1 MDTTNANV
9 NKEINNEIV
18 ANVTCEDEFEV
29 FLNKDSEAESD
40 TGSAANNLDE
50 LKVGELNLS
59 RAEIITEDNISQS
72 PKVEA
77 VKEEKPEEKNFA
89 DAGIGEYNFGGFE
102 EPFKYDEK
110 EDNTSDLRDI
120 INRIKMPFTLP
131 SGRIINIITFL
142 NYVARNKN
150 KISNIL
156 FNLTEE
162 EKLLLGETED
172 TIRFVSKE
180 FMGDINNEDLK
191 FVNSLKYGDNDTGIR
206 SVKDNPVEEGNKK
219 ANVGRFL
226 SIIGLGNNI
235 DIPLYHSGFR
245 ITCRPPSQADF
256 SKLEFDVYNAE
267 VAVGRDTS
275 GFITSN
281 RKGFATD
288 LAATLITECIYSTTL
303 KLEEGEDILKYISI
317 LDFNIIL
324 LGLIQG
330 SNPNK
335 IDIQRPC
342 SNIYTVKD
350 EQVVCGKFVTGTL
363 NPGKLLFVN
372 TDIINDEMISIIG
385 RKGEG
390 SVSKEDREYY
400 LKIMRE
406 NTKKLQKINNVEI
419 PDKLRYY
426 PIRDDKTNYL
436 DFQFKIPSIYDYLNS
451 SNYWINTVKS
461 EIESVFDANTTER
474 RKDIIERISIN
485 NSLSVLSSNIESLFV
500 ARSGETVTNIG
511 AIISYVN
518 SINYGDEVLGE
529 LNSSIQRYVAASMFA
544 ICAIPNYTCPSCRKK
559 QEIETEVADQFKN
572 FIPVDMLDFFFR
584 LTRHRNEKM
593 EALST
598 P

>member
-1 MDTTNANV
+1 M
-9 NKEINNEIV
+9 ENNENTNIV
-18 ANVTCEDEFEV
+18 VDEFVIDPSLGVTDETVEV
-29 FLNKDSEAESD
+29 KTTEAAKENIDLN
-40 TGSAANNLDE
+40 NMNYDE
-50 LKVGELNLS
+50 FSKMEF
-59 RAEIITEDNISQS
+59 ITEENVS
-72 PKVEA
+72 PKIEPI
-77 VKEEKPEEKNFA
+77 KEEETKVNNSNNNES
-89 DAGIGEYNFGGFE
+89 IGKYNFGGFE
-102 EPFKYDEK
+102 DPFNYNEK
-110 EDNTSDLRDI
+110 EDNVSDLRDI
-120 INRIKMPFTLP
+120 INRIKMPFALP
-131 SGRIINIITFL
+131 SGRIINILTFL
-142 NYVARNKN
+142 NYVTRNKN

-156 FNLTEE
+156 FNLKEE

-172 TIRFVSKE
+172 TIRYVSKE
-180 FMGDINNEDLK
+180 FMGDIDNDDLK
-191 FVNSLKYGDNDTGIR
+191 FVNSLKYGDNNTGI
-206 SVKDNPVEEGNKK
+206 SPVKHNAIEEGNKK

-226 SIIGLGNNI
+226 SIVGLGNNI

-245 ITCRPPSQADF
+245 ITCKPPTQADF

-267 VAVGRDTS
+267 VTVGRDTS

-281 RKGFATD
+281 KKGFATD
-288 LAATLITECIYSTTL
+288 LVATLITECIYSTTL
-303 KLEEGEDILKYISI
+303 NLEEGEDILKYISI

-324 LGLIQG
+324 LGLIQA

-372 TDIINDEMISIIG
+372 TDIINEDMISIIG

-406 NTKKLQKINNVEI
+406 NTKRLQKVNNVEI
-419 PDKLRYY
+419 LDRLRYY
-426 PIRDDKTNYL
+426 PLREDKTNYI
-436 DFQFKIPSIYDYLNS
+436 DIQFKIPSVYEYLNS

-461 EIESVFDANTTER
+461 EIESIFDATTTER
-474 RKDIIERISIN
+474 RQDIIERIIVNNNLSI
-485 NSLSVLSSNIESLFV
+485 LSSNIKSLFI
-500 ARSGETVTNIG
+500 ARNGETVDNIG
-511 AIISYVN
+511 AIIAFIN
-518 SINYGDEVLGE
+518 SLNYGDEMLGE
-529 LNSSIQRYVAASMFA
+529 LNSNIQRYVAASMFA
-544 ICAIPNYTCPSCRKK
+544 ICGIPNYVCPNCRQR
-559 QEIETEVADQFKN
+559 QEVSSTVNDQFKN
-572 FIPVDMLDFFFR
+572 FIPVDMLDFFFK

>member
-1 MDTTNANV
+1 M
-9 NKEINNEIV
+9 ENNENTNIV
-18 ANVTCEDEFEV
+18 VDEFVIDPSLGVTDEAVEV
-29 FLNKDSEAESD
+29 KTTEAAKENIDLN
-40 TGSAANNLDE
+40 NMNYDE
-50 LKVGELNLS
+50 FSKMEF
-59 RAEIITEDNISQS
+59 ITEENVS
-72 PKVEA
+72 PKIEPI
-77 VKEEKPEEKNFA
+77 KEEETKVNNSNNNES
-89 DAGIGEYNFGGFE
+89 IGKYNFGGFE
-102 EPFKYDEK
+102 DPFNYNEK
-110 EDNTSDLRDI
+110 EDNVSDLRDI
-120 INRIKMPFTLP
+120 INRIKMPFALP
-131 SGRIINIITFL
+131 SGRIINILTFL
-142 NYVARNKN
+142 NYVTRNKN

-156 FNLTEE
+156 FNLKEE

-172 TIRFVSKE
+172 TIRYVSKE
-180 FMGDINNEDLK
+180 FMGDIDNDDLK
-191 FVNSLKYGDNDTGIR
+191 FVNSLKYGDNNTGI
-206 SVKDNPVEEGNKK
+206 SPVKHNAIEEGNKK

-226 SIIGLGNNI
+226 SIVGLGNNI

-245 ITCRPPSQADF
+245 ITCKPPTQADF

-267 VAVGRDTS
+267 VTVGRDTS

-281 RKGFATD
+281 KKGFATD
-288 LAATLITECIYSTTL
+288 LVATLITECIYSTTL
-303 KLEEGEDILKYISI
+303 NLEEGEDILKYISI

-324 LGLIQG
+324 LGLIQA

-372 TDIINDEMISIIG
+372 TDIINEDMISIIG

-406 NTKKLQKINNVEI
+406 NTKRLQKVNNVEI
-419 PDKLRYY
+419 SDRLRYY
-426 PIRDDKTNYL
+426 PLREDNTNYI
-436 DFQFKIPSIYDYLNS
+436 DIQFKIPSVYEYLNS

-461 EIESVFDANTTER
+461 EIESIFDATTTER
-474 RKDIIERISIN
+474 RQDIIERIIVNNNLSI
-485 NSLSVLSSNIESLFV
+485 LSSNIKSLFI
-500 ARSGETVTNIG
+500 ARNGETVDNIG
-511 AIISYVN
+511 AIIAFIN
-518 SINYGDEVLGE
+518 SLNYGDEMLGE
-529 LNSSIQRYVAASMFA
+529 LNSNIQRYVAASMFA
-544 ICAIPNYTCPSCRKK
+544 ICGIPNYVCPNCRQR
-559 QEIETEVADQFKN
+559 QEVSSTVNDQFKN
-572 FIPVDMLDFFFR
+572 FIPVDMLDFFFK